1 MNNEIKLHL
10 GCWSRYIQGFIHI
23 DLLDMEHIDYQCNI
37 DNLSMFENDTVSLI
51 YSSHN
56 FEYFDRDK
64 AKEVLKEWR
73 RVLKPKGIL
82 RIAVPDFDKLIEVY
96 QNTGEINNILGP
108 LFGKMN
114 IKTQKEEIEIYHKTV
129 YNFTSLVKLL
139 NESGFEDVVKY
150 DWRDSVHRDYD
161 DHSQAYFP
169 HMDKENGILISLN
182 VEAVK
187 A

>member
-96 QNTGEINNILGP
+96 QNTGEINNILHRY
-108 LFGKMN
+108 
-114 IKTQKEEIEIYHKTV
+114 IK
-129 YNFTSLVKLL
+129 N
-139 NESGFEDVVKY
+139 
-150 DWRDSVHRDYD
+150 
-161 DHSQAYFP
+161 
-169 HMDKENGILISLN
+169 
-182 VEAVK
+182 
-187 A
+187 

>member
-1 MNNEIKLHL
+1 M
-10 GCWSRYIQGFIHI
+10 
-23 DLLDMEHIDYQCNI
+23 
-37 DNLSMFENDTVSLI
+37 
-51 YSSHN
+51 
-56 FEYFDRDK
+56 
-64 AKEVLKEWR
+64 LKEWR

-129 YNFTSLVKLL
+129 YNFISLVKLL

-161 DHSQAYFP
+161 DHSQAYYP
-169 HMDKENGILISLN
+169 HMEKKNGTLLSLN
-182 VEAVK
+182 IEAK
-187 A
+187 KS